1 METVDKET
9 LIKRTEELKLKHESL
24 KGEMI
29 KNLEAS
35 QLLETQYVE
44 LERQLY
50 MVEDEY
56 MSVMKKLM
64 E

>member
-1 METVDKET
+1 METINKEA

-35 QLLETQYVE
+35 QLLEMQYVD
-44 LERQLY
+44 LESQLY
-50 MVEDEY
+50 KVEDEY
-56 MSVMKKLM
+56 MNVMKKLM